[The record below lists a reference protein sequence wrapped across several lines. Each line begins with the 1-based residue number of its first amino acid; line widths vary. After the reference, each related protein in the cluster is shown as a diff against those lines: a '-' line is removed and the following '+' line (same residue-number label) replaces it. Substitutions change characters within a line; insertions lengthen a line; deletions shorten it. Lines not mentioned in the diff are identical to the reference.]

1 MTMIRVRETALA
13 MLPCPCGCGGK
24 SEQHDGMLGHGHGGS
39 HYRLVLMRAA
49 DGEPMAQLSIGAV
62 TLACNRDGARIADP
76 KALAK
81 AETPEFYFAC
91 FDALMAQHSRLM
103 EFLLE

>member
-1 MTMIRVRETALA
+1 M
-13 MLPCPCGCGGK
+13 
-24 SEQHDGMLGHGHGGS
+24 SEQHDGMLGHRQGGS

-49 DGEPMAQLSIGAV
+49 DGEPIAELSIGSV

-76 KALAK
+76 ALATT
-81 AETPEFYFAC
+81 ETPEFYFAC